1 MKARKVKGLDPGGT
15 LEDNARRLIAGRT
28 REVLDLAA
36 VAQDPAAVETLHDL
50 RIAAKRLRYLLE
62 LTGPSC
68 LGPSSQSVVKDL
80 KGLQDVLGEIHDCD
94 VQLPGLRALARTA
107 PEEQA
112 RGLRSLAI
120 HFATRRAELFERFH
134 AGWPEL
140 ERAFTPL
147 SHATGDGRV
156 ETRA

>member
-1 MKARKVKGLDPGGT
+1 MKARKVKGLDPDGT
-15 LEDNARRLIAGRT
+15 LEDNARRLVAT
-28 REVLDLAA
+28 RAQEVLDLAA
-36 VAQDPAAVETLHDL
+36 GAQDPAAVKTLHDL

-68 LGPSSQSVVKDL
+68 LGPSSQRLVKDL
-80 KGLQDVLGEIHDCD
+80 RGLQDVLGEIHDCD
-94 VQLPGLRALARTA
+94 VQLPRLRELARAA

-134 AGWPEL
+134 ARWPEL

-147 SHATGDGRV
+147 SHANGEGWV
-156 ETRA
+156 EIKA